1 MQLAWARATA
11 MAALLSTIGAS
22 QGFALQLGSRPAER
36 WIEVLDRPDRVQR
49 LKIDDVIARLRIKPG
64 DVLADIGA
72 GTGAFSLPFARAVAP
87 GGTVYAVEVDQVLV
101 DHIGEKASSEGVS
114 NVQTVLGE
122 FTDPKLPTQDIGLAF
137 FHDVLHHVKDRAGY
151 LKTLARYIKPGG
163 RIAVIE
169 RGNHGPRAGGD
180 HGPGERGENQ
190 PGERPGNRPGGHQ
203 MGSELHMTQE
213 QVTGWMADAGFQP
226 AEEYYLFDGGKWF
239 VVFSKR

>member
-11 MAALLSTIGAS
+11 MAALVSTIGVS

-101 DHIGEKASSEGVS
+101 DHIGEKARSEGVS

-169 RGNHGPRAGGD
+169 RGSHGPRAGGD

-190 PGERPGNRPGGHQ
+190 PGGRPGNRPGGHR

-239 VVFSKR
+239 VVFSRR

>member
-169 RGNHGPRAGGD
+169 RGSHGPRAGGD

-190 PGERPGNRPGGHQ
+190 SRGRPGNRPGGHQ

>member
-169 RGNHGPRAGGD
+169 RGSHGPRAGGD

-190 PGERPGNRPGGHQ
+190 SGGRPGNRPGGHQ

-213 QVTGWMADAGFQP
+213 QVTGWMADAGFQS

>member
-1 MQLAWARATA
+1 MQLTWARATA
-11 MAALLSTIGAS
+11 MAALLSTVGAS
-22 QGFALQLGSRPAER
+22 QGVALQLGSRPAER
-36 WIEVLDRPDRVQR
+36 WIEVLGRPDRIQR

-87 GGTVYAVEVDQVLV
+87 GGTVYAVEVDQALV
-101 DHIGEKASSEGVS
+101 DHIGEKARAEGVS
-114 NVQTVLGE
+114 NLESVLGE

-151 LKTLARYIKPGG
+151 LKTLARYIKPDG

-169 RGNHGPRAGGD
+169 RGDHGPAAGGD
-180 HGPGERGENQ
+180 HGPGEGGEHQ
-190 PGERPGNRPGGHQ
+190 PGDRPGSRPGGHQ
-203 MGSELHMTQE
+203 AGSELHMTQQ
-213 QVTGWMADAGFQP
+213 QVTAWMSDAGFQP

-239 VVFSKR
+239 VVYSRR